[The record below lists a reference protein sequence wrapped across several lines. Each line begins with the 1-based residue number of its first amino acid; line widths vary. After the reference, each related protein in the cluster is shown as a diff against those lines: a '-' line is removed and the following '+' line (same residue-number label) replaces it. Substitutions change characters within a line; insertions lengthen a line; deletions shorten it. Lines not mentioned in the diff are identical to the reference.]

1 MGTLTPA
8 ALIARSTE
16 ALAAAWPAE
25 VAVVATIAAVSPSR
39 SRNLFVRL
47 DDEHFPAVV
56 PQHVARQLLRV
67 VGGVGRLVGVRLVL
81 RGRVTLWHGHQLQ
94 LTATGFS
101 EPTRVAE
108 PEDRAELVARLE
120 AEGVFS
126 RQSALPVPPDP
137 LRVSVVGP
145 AGAGVDDALAVL
157 RTSPWA
163 IHARHVESPSVD
175 GAQLAEALGAAARG
189 ADVVLLVRG
198 GGDLSGTCF
207 DDEAVVRAI
216 SACPVPVVTGVGHT
230 TDRSLT
236 DRAAAVATPTPTAAA
251 RWVTDRIARFDAALD
266 AAANRARDVADRR
279 CVPAAVPVEVPVE
292 PEPATPAAPV
302 ETVEP
307 APAGRWLV
315 PALVVAVV
323 LLVLVLV
330 LVVVA

>member
-1 MGTLTPA
+1 M
-8 ALIARSTE
+8 
-16 ALAAAWPAE
+16 
-25 VAVVATIAAVSPSR
+25 
-39 SRNLFVRL
+39 
-47 DDEHFPAVV
+47 
-56 PQHVARQLLRV
+56 
-67 VGGVGRLVGVRLVL
+67 
-81 RGRVTLWHGHQLQ
+81 TLWHGHQLQ